1 MLQNIPRARPRPLP
15 TALSLKKHSQASA
28 SGANPVPVNLAS
40 KLTAVKS
47 VLSQSRAA
55 NSSDSAKIVDKM
67 REGSNRVPEV
77 NLVNQELVENSGPTI
92 PYFRDYEMKEYVDNQ
107 SNASSLRS
115 LRGKKLKGMSSLEQ
129 EAIES

>member
-15 TALSLKKHSQASA
+15 TALSLKKHSQESA
-28 SGANPVPVNLAS
+28 SGANPVPVSLAS

-47 VLSQSRAA
+47 VLSQSCAA

-67 REGSNRVPEV
+67 HEGSNRVPEV